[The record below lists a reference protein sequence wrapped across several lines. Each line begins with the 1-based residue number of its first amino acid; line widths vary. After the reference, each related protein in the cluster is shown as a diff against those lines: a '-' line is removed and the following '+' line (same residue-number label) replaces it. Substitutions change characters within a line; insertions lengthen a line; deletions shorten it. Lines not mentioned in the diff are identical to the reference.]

1 MARECLLSD
10 LRPAI
15 KKSPKTGSTFTRNDI
30 SVWVQNAFREVGL
43 EVIPLPPNVKG
54 ERFLLVL
61 FHGAPTPEPPAKP
74 KNGNDKKAARNEIEK
89 PPTREVQRLKQ
100 ELKATHEYLQSVIE
114 EQEAGNEE
122 IRYANE
128 EIQSRNEE

>member
-54 ERFLLVL
+54 ERFSLVL

-74 KNGNDKKAARNEIEK
+74 KNGNDKRRRATRSRSRPRAKFNGSSRNSK
-89 PPTREVQRLKQ
+89 PPTSICNR
-100 ELKATHEYLQSVIE
+100 
-114 EQEAGNEE
+114 
-122 IRYANE
+122 
-128 EIQSRNEE
+128 